1 MSAGAEGK
9 RVALVTGAAR
19 GIGAAVARRLG
30 EAGYL
35 VLGADVL
42 DAEQE
47 TTYPLVRCDVADEA
61 AVAALVQ
68 RALDDHGRIDVL
80 VNVAGIVLVKPLEE
94 TDWEEYR
101 RTVDVNLGGT
111 FLLCKHCIPAMKAQ
125 GGGAIVNMASVSG
138 HVGQVDHA
146 LYGATKGAVLALCRA
161 LAWELAPWEH
171 PCQFGQPRL
180 RGHAHAARR
189 HPHRGRE
196 DRAELRR
203 GEAHPRGRAGAR
215 PLGRSS
221 RDRRGRG
228 VPGRRW
234 RVVRDGSG
242 PARRR
247 GLGGAMSASFPTY
260 GFEPARLAERLRE
273 RGLAA
278 ALLTSPE
285 NVYLHDR
292 LHHAAERRQPD
303 PVHAAQPAAVLLP
316 SSTATIEGDARLL
329 GPSRPRGVEFGA
341 ETRSSASTTSRAR
354 SPGSRSS

>member
-161 LAWELAPWEH
+161 LAWELAPWNI
-171 PCQFGQPRL
+171 
-180 RGHAHAARR
+180 
-189 HPHRGRE
+189 
-196 DRAELRR
+196 
-203 GEAHPRGRAGAR
+203 
-215 PLGRSS
+215 
-221 RDRRGRG
+221 
-228 VPGRRW
+228 
-234 RVVRDGSG
+234 RVNSV
-242 PARRR
+242 
-247 GLGGAMSASFPTY
+247 
-260 GFEPARLAERLRE
+260 
-273 RGLAA
+273 
-278 ALLTSPE
+278 
-285 NVYLHDR
+285 
-292 LHHAAERRQPD
+292 
-303 PVHAAQPAAVLLP
+303 
-316 SSTATIEGDARLL
+316 
-329 GPSRPRGVEFGA
+329 
-341 ETRSSASTTSRAR
+341 
-354 SPGSRSS
+354 SPGSVDTPMLRGDIRIEAGRTGQSFDEVKRIREGEQALGRWADPAEIAEVVVFLAGDGASFVTGADLLVDAGWVAR